1 MRWIGEN
8 AFKPRYTFGR
18 ARQRERGASRTTIAV
33 GLGRRVGRRRGGGL
47 ARPVRAASRHAR
59 RGARS
64 VPGGDDRHLRRVR
77 VLGRIVVQ
85 GVGRPHAWHDAD
97 HDRRGVLRRPPRRAA
112 VHRRGLARQRPNQ
125 RGDGRM
131 VGMGDDRRHAG
142 GAASRPRGVAA
153 HSCAAA
159 GLQRDVGWCAARLH
173 RLASAAVPADVPP
186 AHQPVDRR
194 VDRAGHPC
202 AGLHCDR
209 RAALGHA
216 TDDRPRGRRLCCS
229 GICDVADVEGGARVG
244 CAECAVRRRDG
255 WPQRQAARVLARGR
269 DRASST
275 SSTCSSASSDRAAP
289 TSGT

>member
-1 MRWIGEN
+1 MSDRVRAGGTMPRSIAHTLPGSPTGGGRHVPVACGRSVADGGGIRHAVDRGERVQ
-8 AFKPRYTFGR
+8 AALHVLD
-18 ARQRERGASRTTIAV
+18 ARQRERGAPRATIAV

-64 VPGGDDRHLRRVR
+64 VPGGDDRHLRRIR

-97 HDRRGVLRRPPRRAA
+97 HDRRGLLRRPPRRAA
-112 VHRRGLARQRPNQ
+112 VCRRGLARQRPNQ

-131 VGMGDDRRHAG
+131 AGMGDDRRHAG

-159 GLQRDVGWCAARLH
+159 GLQRDVGWRAARLH

-216 TDDRPRGRRLCCS
+216 TDDWPRGRRLCRS
-229 GICDVADVEGGARVG
+229 GLCDVGDVADGARVSL
-244 CAECAVRRRDG
+244 R
-255 WPQRQAARVLARGR
+255 
-269 DRASST
+269 
-275 SSTCSSASSDRAAP
+275 
-289 TSGT
+289 